1 MRPDAGPPA
10 PPRPGMRLGRVLGV
24 PVYLRYSWLLLA
36 VVVVVLYAGVLERLL
51 PQLTAPGR
59 YAYRL
64 RTGTDTS
71 AETWLTIPGSALALA
86 GFRPNPADGART
98 VAFTLAVPG
107 PGPCLGQSLALLGQ
121 PVRPPLRVV
130 VGKVMTKDERSS
142 GNEVV
147 VATPQRGSILIPT
160 STETE

>member
-1 MRPDAGPPA
+1 LCQEPPLA
-10 PPRPGMRLGRVLGV
+10 PQFSAHLQCLSLLYRIEIDQSRSERDLI
-24 PVYLRYSWLLLA
+24 PVA
-36 VVVVVLYAGVLERLL
+36 
-51 PQLTAPGR
+51 
-59 YAYRL
+59 
-64 RTGTDTS
+64 S
-71 AETWLTIPGSALALA
+71 A
-86 GFRPNPADGART
+86 
-98 VAFTLAVPG
+98 LAVPG

-142 GNEVV
+142 GNDVV